1 LLRAMTIDD
10 KSMYVEANS
19 ESVVKLFE
27 SGKIAMTITGP
38 WALYDIGAA
47 KIDYGV
53 VPMPAFNGDHRTVSG
68 PDNWMVFDNGP
79 ARVAAATKFLQ
90 FLTQP
95 EQDAVWS
102 VGIGNMPVRKATK
115 NTPEWA
121 KAIADTPAYQQFL
134 DNFANS
140 KDARPQT
147 IVYPAYSAALGE
159 QIAAVLLGQS
169 SVADALAAA
178 KTNGDAALA
187 DG

>member
-1 LLRAMTIDD
+1 MAVDD
-10 KSMYVEANS
+10 KSMYVDANS

-27 SGKIAMTITGP
+27 AGKIGMTITGP
-38 WALYDIGAA
+38 WALYDIAAA

-53 VPMPAFNGDHRTVSG
+53 VPIPAFNGDHRTVSG

-79 ARVAAATKFLQ
+79 ARVAAAAKFLQ

-102 VGIGNMPVRKATK
+102 VGIGNMPVRNATK

-121 KAIADTPAYQQFL
+121 AAITTTPAYQQFL

-147 IVYPAYSAALGE
+147 TVYPAYSGALGE

-178 KTNGDAALA
+178 KTAGDAALA